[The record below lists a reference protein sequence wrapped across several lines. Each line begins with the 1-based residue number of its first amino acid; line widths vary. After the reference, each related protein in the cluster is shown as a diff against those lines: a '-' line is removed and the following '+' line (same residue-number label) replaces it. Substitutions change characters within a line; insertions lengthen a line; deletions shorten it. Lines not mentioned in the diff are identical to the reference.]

1 VLHDMTLTFEKQFL
15 IGSHLLALVGVL
27 ALATTHEVS
36 TPYVAIA
43 VLGISWSLWR
53 EWRGRG
59 PQISGRAANIAIFA
73 ALFAALSPVVL
84 RGASPV
90 RPIAEFLLV
99 LAGLKFAAAK
109 ENRDWLQIYSLSFF
123 HLLAASALTVEPIF
137 AALFLAYLV
146 LAPCVLVLFQLR
158 REITGAL
165 SGHRLEEE
173 PFVEPS
179 LFRSIAAT
187 TVVLFFSTL
196 LIFVIFPRVGAGYFA
211 APFSGGQVLTGFSEE
226 VGLGTLS
233 TLKQDETVAL
243 RVAVD
248 RPELFSGARWRGA
261 ALDHFDGRQWRRRPQ
276 EQRPLMRP
284 EVGLFTSSERAPGAA
299 LVREEVILEPQDT
312 SALFVAGRPIEIRGR
327 FGEVAIDGIG
337 NLRVIRPTGVRIR
350 YQVLA
355 SLAPRRTPPTAETLA
370 LPPIDPRIRDLA
382 RELVKGAGGAA
393 AQADALLGYFRHG
406 FHYTLEPGD
415 SDGEDPLVHFLFKSR
430 SGFCE
435 HFASAYAVMLR
446 AVGIPSLVVNGYAGG
461 EWNPYGNYFVIRQSD
476 AHSWVEAYMDG
487 AWRTYDPTPPSAPH
501 LLSVRRRIADAI
513 DALEMRWYRYV
524 INYTLEDQAEAALSL
539 RDTSRRVWERLSR
552 DWWRALKSRGAAG
565 TVPPAREAQSVAVAF
580 GIFVLVVVAWLWRS
594 RRTADAF
601 GVAALSVA
609 TRCYIR
615 LLGALAARGLEKR
628 PAETPLEFCQ
638 RVAPRL
644 DGQAEA
650 VARATALYHQARF
663 SGRSLAPGELEREI
677 DSVVAALASRM
688 DPSRVRTE

>member
-1 VLHDMTLTFEKQFL
+1 MTLTFEKQFL

-36 TPYVAIA
+36 APYVAIA
-43 VLGISWSLWR
+43 VLGLSWSLWCG
-53 EWRGRG
+53 WRGRG
-59 PQISGRAANIAIFA
+59 PQMSGRAANVAMLA
-73 ALFAALSPVVL
+73 ALFVVLSPVVL

-109 ENRDWLQIYSLSFF
+109 DNRDWLQIYSLSFF

-137 AALFLAYLV
+137 AVLFLAYLV
-146 LAPCVLVLFQLR
+146 LAPCVLVLFELR
-158 REITGAL
+158 REIAGAP
-165 SGHRLEEE
+165 GAHRLEEE

-187 TVVLFFSTL
+187 TVVLFVSTL

-211 APFSGGQVLTGFSEE
+211 APFSGGQMLTGFSEE

-233 TLKQDETVAL
+233 ALKQDDTVAL

-248 RPELFSGARWRGA
+248 RPELFSGERWRGA

-276 EQRPLMRP
+276 EQRALMRP
-284 EVGLFTSSERAPGAA
+284 EAGLFTSSERAPGAA

-350 YQVLA
+350 YQVVAALT
-355 SLAPRRTPPTAETLA
+355 PRRSPPSAETLA
-370 LPPIDPRIRDLA
+370 LPPIDPRIVELA
-382 RELVKGAGGAA
+382 REQVKGAGGAA
-393 AQADALLGYFRHG
+393 ARAEALLAYFRHG
-406 FHYTLEPGD
+406 FRYTLEPGD
-415 SDGEDPLVHFLFKSR
+415 NGGEDPLVRFLFKTR

-446 AVGIPSLVVNGYAGG
+446 VVGVPSLVVNGYAGG

-476 AHSWVEAYMDG
+476 AHSWVEAYVDG
-487 AWRTYDPTPPSAPH
+487 AWRTYDPTPPGAPH
-501 LLSVRRRIADAI
+501 LLNLRRRIAEVI

-539 RDTSRRVWERLSR
+539 RDASRRVWERLSQ
-552 DWWRALKSRGAAG
+552 DWWPSLKSRGDAQGA
-565 TVPPAREAQSVAVAF
+565 VPPARQARSAAVAL
-580 GIFVLVVVAWLWRS
+580 GIFVFAVVAWLWRS
-594 RRTADAF
+594 GRTADAR
-601 GVAALSVA
+601 GVAALSAA
-609 TRCYIR
+609 TQCYVR
-615 LLGALAARGLEKR
+615 LLGALAARGLEKH
-628 PAETPLEFCQ
+628 PAETPLEFCR

-644 DGQAEA
+644 DGQAEGM
-650 VARATALYHQARF
+650 ARATALYQQARF
-663 SGRSLAPGELEREI
+663 SGRALAAGELDQEI
-677 DSVVAALASRM
+677 DSVIAALAGT
-688 DPSRVRTE
+688 DPSRVHTG